1 MKIEG
6 TRIVI
11 PEVVPLDQS
20 TWASMFE
27 GLGEPITM
35 QISGVWADND
45 EPPPPPSPELEAL
58 EEAARTGAAMQ
69 FSIRTGKRTTYNGS
83 YTVTKTSPYN
93 FSLKPI
99 AQLVRVRKRGRRKT
113 R

>member
-11 PEVVPLDQS
+11 PDVVPLDQS

-35 QISGVWADND
+35 QISGVWVDAP
-45 EPPPPPSPELEAL
+45 EPPPPSPQLEAFD
-58 EEAARTGAAMQ
+58 EAARTGAAIPI
-69 FSIRTGKRTTYNGS
+69 SIRTGKRTTYNGS

-93 FSLKPI
+93 FACKPVSP
-99 AQLVRVRKRGRRKT
+99 LVRVRKRGRRKT